1 MFPAEY
7 QGNILMA
14 RHGSWN
20 RTVKQGYD
28 VMRVVVEGDKVVKTE
43 PFVTGFLQNDRADPP
58 MWGRPVDLA
67 VMKDGSVLFS
77 DDYNGI
83 VYRVSYSKK

>member
-1 MFPAEY
+1 
-7 QGNILMA
+7 
-14 RHGSWN
+14 
-20 RTVKQGYD
+20 VKQGYD
-28 VMRVVVEGDKVVKTE
+28 VVRIVVDGTKVVKQE
-43 PFVTGFLQNDRADPP
+43 PFVTGFLQDERGDPP

-83 VYRVSYSKK
+83 VYRVSYTKK